1 MKIFQ
6 LFAAVA
12 ASALVS
18 TSAALAQQTQEA
30 QQLDQQ
36 TQQQL
41 DGQAQDQQIATQ
53 CMEELREFRLRMDQ
67 EGYWLTGAGGR
78 WGWGVEPHPGTQP
91 MPALDAPEATAPPPG
106 QPIPDATMP
115 GAAGIGPW
123 GRTMVGLH
131 SPSFQVRALF
141 TGAHVLALRGEEQ
154 VCSAVIA
161 EMNELYDEFVQQ
173 LQTAGVE
180 PGEVLHWRQEAL
192 LATQPVAEFDLAG
205 LNIDHITGTE
215 LRNPRDEHLGT
226 VDNVLVAPDG
236 TILYLIVSRGGFL
249 GLGEEHIAIPWN
261 GLEATPGMNMFV
273 LDVDETVIEQAP
285 RVDPDRFVLP
295 EVFEQRQQEIDQ
307 YWQQHMAS

>member
-1 MKIFQ
+1 MSDPSSDTPCFH
-6 LFAAVA
+6 ARAVFIDFEDTLILKRPNGGGKHSIHDSMIELLA
-12 ASALVS
+12 HAKGMDKKEAERLVKEALDE
-18 TSAALAQQTQEA
+18 QHRP
-30 QQLDQQ
+30 
-36 TQQQL
+36 
-41 DGQAQDQQIATQ
+41 
-53 CMEELREFRLRMDQ
+53 MEEVCAKLGIELRALRAEIM
-67 EGYWLTGAGGR
+67 GWLPDMHTA
-78 WGWGVEPHPGTQP
+78 
-91 MPALDAPEATAPPPG
+91 DPEARKTLDHFRQIGLKMWP
-106 QPIPDATMP
+106 ATTNS
-115 GAAGIGPW
+115 GFLCSLKLEA
-123 GRTMVGLH
+123 VGLGDA
-131 SPSFQVRALF
+131 SGNPYF
-141 TGAHVLALRGEEQ
+141 EELLGGSE
-154 VCSAVIA
+154 VHPLGKSTAGFFK
-161 EMNELYDEFVQQ
+161 NL
-173 LQTAGVE
+173 LQRSGVE
-180 PGEVLHWRQEAL
+180 PGEVLHWRQESL

-261 GLEATPGMNMFV
+261 GLQATPGMNMFV